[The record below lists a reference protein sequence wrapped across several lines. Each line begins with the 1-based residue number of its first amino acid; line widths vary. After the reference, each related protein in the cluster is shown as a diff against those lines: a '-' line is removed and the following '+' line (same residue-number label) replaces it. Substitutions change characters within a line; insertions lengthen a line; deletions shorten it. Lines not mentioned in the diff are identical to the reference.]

1 MVESAEAR
9 PTDQSYAV
17 FTLLSGELGA
27 SLAKLDAALSG
38 ELARLNAVLRS
49 KGLSPIEVHQ

>member
-1 MVESAEAR
+1 MVENAEAR
-9 PTDQSYAV
+9 PTDQSYTV
-17 FTLLSGELGA
+17 FTLLSAELDA